1 MITAKQRTLSAQI
14 EPLLRKHSVGGSGSI
29 LAYLPLRDLRAMLTY
44 LTDTPRVTMVGATM
58 TEPEAA
64 RIIGVT
70 LRGRGNMRLAM
81 RLDCLDNQYNKILVS
96 LKKTGVPLEYDDLK
110 EISDEDALRY
120 SALLYAE
127 DMVFKDFNYH
137 PDYRNGNVDGLYRY
151 VEENP
156 TQTSRIMG
164 VAKQRYSL
172 DVALIKAVL
181 ESAAPALETGVL

>member
-1 MITAKQRTLSAQI
+1 VITAKQRELCAQI
-14 EPLLRKHSVGGSGSI
+14 EPLLRKHNLGGSGSI
-29 LAYLPLRDLRAMLTY
+29 MAYLPLRDLREMLTY

-58 TEPEAA
+58 TEQEAA

-81 RLDCLDNQYNKILVS
+81 RLDCLDNQHNKILAS
-96 LKKTGVPLEYDDLK
+96 LKKTGVPLTHDDLK
-110 EISDEDALRY
+110 EISDEEVLRY

-127 DMVFKDFNYH
+127 DKVFTDFYYHKDSK
-137 PDYRNGNVDGLYRY
+137 NGKVDHLYRY

-156 TQTSRIMG
+156 TQASRIMG

-172 DVALIKAVL
+172 DVDLIKAVL
-181 ESAAPALETGVL
+181 GSEAQALESGVL

>member
-1 MITAKQRTLSAQI
+1 M
-14 EPLLRKHSVGGSGSI
+14 
-29 LAYLPLRDLRAMLTY
+29 AYLPLRDLREMLTY
-44 LTDTPRVTMVGATM
+44 LTDTPRVTKVGATM
-58 TEPEAA
+58 TEQEAA

-110 EISDEDALRY
+110 EISDDDVLRY
-120 SALLYAE
+120 SALLHAE
-127 DMVFKDFNYH
+127 DMVFTHFNYH
-137 PDYRNGNVDGLYRY
+137 PDYRNGKVDELYRY

-156 TQTSRIMG
+156 TQSSRIME

-172 DVALIKAVL
+172 NVALIKAVL

>member
-1 MITAKQRTLSAQI
+1 
-14 EPLLRKHSVGGSGSI
+14 
-29 LAYLPLRDLRAMLTY
+29 MLTY
-44 LTDTPRVTMVGATM
+44 LTDTPRLTMVGATM
-58 TEPEAA
+58 TEQEAA

-81 RLDCLDNQYNKILVS
+81 RLDCLDNQYNKILAS
-96 LKKTGVPLEYDDLK
+96 LKKTGMSLEYDDLK
-110 EISDEDALRY
+110 EISDEDVLRY

-127 DMVFKDFNYH
+127 DMVFKHFNYH
-137 PDYRNGNVDGLYRY
+137 ADYKNGNVDGLYRY

-156 TQTSRIMG
+156 TQSSRIME

-172 DVALIKAVL
+172 NVALIKEVL